1 MENKVENKK
10 DALADEV
17 MENVAGGAEEVVRVT
32 WYCPKC
38 KKDIT
43 IEAPKSQ
50 IEAVKSLHRFAD
62 GQISD
67 DTGYFN

>member
-1 MENKVENKK
+1 
-10 DALADEV
+10 
-17 MENVAGGAEEVVRVT
+17 MENVAGGAEEVVRVI